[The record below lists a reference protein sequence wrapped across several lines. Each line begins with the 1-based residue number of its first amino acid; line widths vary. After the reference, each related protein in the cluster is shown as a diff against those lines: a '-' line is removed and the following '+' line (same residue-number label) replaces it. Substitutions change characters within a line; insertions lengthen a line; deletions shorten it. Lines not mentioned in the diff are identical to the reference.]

1 VPVLKKLGFIVNPI
15 AGIGGRV
22 GLKGSNGTEIVRK
35 AFALGAEPPA
45 PQRAVELLLG
55 LSPVKR
61 KISLITYPREMGEE
75 EATKAS
81 FDPKVIGKILSGQ
94 TTAEDTKRAAKQMRD
109 LGVDL
114 IVIVGGDGTIRDTY
128 EVLGENVPIL
138 GVPAGVKMHSAVF
151 STDPKAAAEL
161 VMKFLW
167 EELPLREAEVMD
179 VDEEA
184 YRAGMVSAKL
194 YGYMLVP
201 YEPSLMPGMKLA
213 SLEAEAEAE
222 QQAAMA
228 KHIVETM
235 EPGVVYLLGPGT
247 TTRAVAEEL
256 GEDKTLLG
264 VDVIRDKK
272 IVLRDANE
280 KQILEEIEGK
290 EAKIIVSPIGGQGF
304 IFGRGNQQLSP
315 EVIRHVGKDG
325 VWVLA
330 TPQKLTT
337 TRVLRIDT
345 GDAKL
350 DAEFRGYIKVLTG
363 YRQTR
368 MVKVV

>member
-1 VPVLKKLGFIVNPI
+1 VVKNELPV
-15 AGIGGRV
+15 
-22 GLKGSNGTEIVRK
+22 
-35 AFALGAEPPA
+35 
-45 PQRAVELLLG
+45 
-55 LSPVKR
+55 
-61 KISLITYPREMGEE
+61 
-75 EATKAS
+75 
-81 FDPKVIGKILSGQ
+81 
-94 TTAEDTKRAAKQMRD
+94 
-109 LGVDL
+109 
-114 IVIVGGDGTIRDTY
+114 
-128 EVLGENVPIL
+128 L

-151 STDPKAAAEL
+151 TADPKTAAED

-184 YRAGMVSAKL
+184 YRAGRVSAKL

-228 KHIVETM
+228 KHVVETM

-264 VDVIRDKK
+264 IDIIRDKK
-272 IVLRDANE
+272 ILMHDANE

-315 EVIRHVGKDG
+315 EVIRRVGKEG

-337 TRVLRIDT
+337 TRVLRVDT

-350 DAEFRGYIKVLTG
+350 DAKFHGYIKVLTG

-368 MVKVV
+368 MVKIV